1 MNAGCRRTVL
11 FAGWIGWFLVAAG
24 VGAQAGDA
32 AVKPSAS
39 PEPSDP
45 LSMLGF
51 AVTGGAAPGFVEDR
65 ACAVCHRAL
74 HRSYQEV
81 GMAKS
86 FYRPGPDRVIEDFQD
101 NHFYHEPSRRHYEMT
116 QRDGRLS
123 FKRYQLDGEGKPI
136 NVFEQDVDWIL
147 GSGNHSRIY
156 LYQTEAG
163 ELYQLP
169 ISWYTPTERWAMAP
183 RFDRPVHDGI
193 LRRVRRECMF
203 CHNAYPDVPEGSDRY
218 EAPHTFPAEFPEG
231 IGCQRCHG
239 PGAEHARIAFGG
251 EVDDAQLRAAIVNP
265 RRLEPQ
271 LRNDVCYQCHML
283 PAVALPGVRRFGRG
297 DYSFRPG
304 ESLAEYVVQLDPRE
318 EGRER
323 SERFEINHHPYRLEQ
338 SRCFRES
345 EGALSCLT
353 CHDPHRKVP
362 AAERAAH
369 YRAACTGCHAV
380 DDCAAE
386 TTGADS
392 DCVSCHMPPRRTQDV
407 VHVVMTDHFIRR
419 QPGGPEL
426 LAPLEESEPVLVG
439 IDFLEPER
447 APAAVQGEVYRA
459 LAVVRAG
466 GDAAAVERL
475 EKTLGASKQQEFEPY
490 YELAKAHLRQQRF
503 RAARNTLVA
512 IFERDPEQALAL
524 EWLGI
529 ARQRLGWTEGAIAQ
543 FRQVLQKTPD
553 RPEPNF
559 NLGLLLTA
567 EGKFEEAAVFFQRTL
582 ELRPNQMAAWF
593 YLGNVYAN
601 LGRLDEA
608 VEHYR
613 RALEITP
620 ANGRAYLAIGQT
632 LLRTD
637 QREEAI
643 RYWRHGVETAGRPE
657 PIVEALSRV
666 SSSPPEPK

>member
-1 MNAGCRRTVL
+1 MRARHRRALL
-11 FAGWIGWFLVAAG
+11 FAGFIGWFLVAPAMG
-24 VGAQAGDA
+24 
-32 AVKPSAS
+32 AS
-39 PEPSDP
+39 PEESDP
-45 LSMLGF
+45 LAKLGF
-51 AVTGGAAPGFVEDR
+51 ASTGGAAPGYVEDR
-65 ACAVCHRAL
+65 ACAVCHRDL

-86 FYRPGPDRVIEDFQD
+86 FYRPGPDRVIEDFRD
-101 NHFYHEPSRRHYEMT
+101 NHFYHEPSRRHYEMSH
-116 QRDGRLS
+116 RDGRLV

-136 NVFEQDVDWIL
+136 NVFEQNVDWIL

-169 ISWYTPTERWAMAP
+169 ISWYTQAESWAMAP
-183 RFDRPVHDGI
+183 GFDRPDHEGI

-203 CHNAYPDVPEGSDRY
+203 CHNAYPDVPEGSDAY
-218 EAPHTFPAEFPEG
+218 EAPHTYPAAVPEG

-251 EVDDAQLRAAIVNP
+251 DFDDAHLRASIVNP

-283 PAVALPGVRRFGRG
+283 PAVALPGVRHFGRG

-304 ESLAEYVVQLDPRE
+304 ESLAEYMVALDPRE

-345 EGALSCLT
+345 AGALSCLT
-353 CHDPHRKVP
+353 CHDPHRKVQ

-386 TTGADS
+386 TTGGTTS
-392 DCVSCHMPPRRTQDV
+392 DCVSCHMSPRRTQDV
-407 VHVVMTDHFIRR
+407 VHVVMTDHLIRR
-419 QPGGPEL
+419 HPGGSDL
-426 LAPLEESEPVLVG
+426 LAPLKEREPVIVG
-439 IDFLEPER
+439 VDFADPAR

-475 EKTLGASKQQEFEPY
+475 EKTLGASKQQEFEPF
-490 YELAKAHLRQQRF
+490 YELAKAQLRRQRF

-512 IFERDPEQALAL
+512 IFERDPEQILAL
-524 EWLGI
+524 DWLGI

-543 FRQVLQKTPD
+543 FRQVLEEAPD
-553 RPEPNF
+553 RPEPHF
-559 NLGLLLTA
+559 NLGLLLLG
-567 EGKFEEAAVFFQRTL
+567 EGKLEEAAVLFRRTL

-608 VEHYR
+608 VAHYR
-613 RALEITP
+613 RTLEITP
-620 ANGRAYLAIGQT
+620 ANPRAYLAIGQT
-632 LLRTD
+632 LLQMDR
-637 QREEAI
+637 REEAI
-643 RYWRHGVETAGRPE
+643 RYWRHGAEILGHPE
-657 PIVEALSRV
+657 PLVEALRRV
-666 SSSPPEPK
+666 SSASPEPK

>member
-1 MNAGCRRTVL
+1 MKTGYRRAFL
-11 FAGWIGWFLVAAG
+11 FAALCGVGFLTASTA
-24 VGAQAGDA
+24 GAQAEA
-32 AVKPSAS
+32 PS
-39 PEPSDP
+39 PEESDA
-45 LSMLGF
+45 LAKLGF
-51 AVTGGAAPGFVEDR
+51 ATTGGAAPGYVEDR

-81 GMAKS
+81 GMARA

-101 NHFYHEPSRRHYEMT
+101 NHTYHEPSRRWYEMT
-116 QRDGRLS
+116 QRGGRLS

-156 LYQTEAG
+156 LYQNEAG

-169 ISWYTPTERWAMAP
+169 LAWYTRTESWAMAP
-183 RFDRPVHDGI
+183 GFDRPDHEGI

-203 CHNAYPDVPEGSDRY
+203 CHNAYPDVPEGSDAY
-218 EAPHTFPAEFPEG
+218 EAPHTHPAELPEG

-251 EVDDAQLRAAIVNP
+251 EVDDAKLRAAIVNP
-265 RRLEPQ
+265 RRLDPQ

-283 PAVALPGVRRFGRG
+283 PAVALPGIRRFGRG

-304 ESLAEYVVQLDPRE
+304 QSLAEYRVELDPRE
-318 EGRER
+318 AGRER

-362 AAERAAH
+362 AAARAAH

-380 DDCAAE
+380 GDCAAE
-386 TTGADS
+386 TTTAAS

-419 QPGGPEL
+419 RPGGPEL
-426 LAPLEESEPVLVG
+426 LAKLEEREPVFVG
-439 IDFLEPER
+439 IDFPDPAR
-447 APAAVQGEVYRA
+447 APAAIQGEVYRA
-459 LAVVRAG
+459 LAAVRAG

-475 EKTLGASKQQEFEPY
+475 ARTLGASRQQEFEPF
-490 YELAKAHLRQQRF
+490 YELAKGQLRQRRY

-512 IFERDPEQALAL
+512 IFERDPAQILAL

-543 FRQVLQKTPD
+543 LRQVIGEAPD
-553 RPEPNF
+553 RPEPHF
-559 NLGLLLTA
+559 NLGLLLIG
-567 EGKFEEAAVFFQRTL
+567 EEKPEAAAEQFQRTL

-593 YLGNVYAN
+593 YLGNVHAN
-601 LGRLDEA
+601 LGRLDQA

-613 RALEITP
+613 RALEIAP
-620 ANGRAYLAIGQT
+620 ANPRAYLAIGQT
-632 LLRTD
+632 LLEMDR
-637 QREEAI
+637 REEAI
-643 RYWRHGVETAGRPE
+643 RYWRHGAEILGHPE
-657 PIVEALSRV
+657 PLVEALRRV